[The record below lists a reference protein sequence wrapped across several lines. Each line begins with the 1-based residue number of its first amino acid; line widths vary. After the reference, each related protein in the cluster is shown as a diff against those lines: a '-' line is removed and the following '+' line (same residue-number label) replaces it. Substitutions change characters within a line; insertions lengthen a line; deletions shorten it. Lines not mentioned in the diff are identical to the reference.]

1 MQRGSLTYSSLHS
14 QKVEQPQQTGFSV
27 DVLSSSWCCSASLRW
42 HLYILAVSWDIML
55 ASFLKPSQNTGTS
68 SPPAC
73 SIQDG
78 AWEALSQ
85 IQPASHLPCKPC
97 NSVLVPCWMKRMR
110 SFHKGLWSS
119 SRTPGQLALMT
130 LFLPVPTLDVYI
142 WTHPQRGKTDIRV
155 GSLFIPMFVFSLF
168 HTCLGVQW
176 YDVCLLHFSISKR
189 HPLSMIFITLPL
201 FKKYFLFLKIVVEH
215 LTWSLLS

>member
-1 MQRGSLTYSSLHS
+1 MTGFFLILCVKCCARIFTGINSSNPQTPKQSRHYCCYIFRSEIKVQRGSLTYSSLHS

-78 AWEALSQ
+78 A
-85 IQPASHLPCKPC
+85 
-97 NSVLVPCWMKRMR
+97 
-110 SFHKGLWSS
+110 
-119 SRTPGQLALMT
+119 
-130 LFLPVPTLDVYI
+130 
-142 WTHPQRGKTDIRV
+142 
-155 GSLFIPMFVFSLF
+155 
-168 HTCLGVQW
+168 
-176 YDVCLLHFSISKR
+176 
-189 HPLSMIFITLPL
+189 
-201 FKKYFLFLKIVVEH
+201 
-215 LTWSLLS
+215 